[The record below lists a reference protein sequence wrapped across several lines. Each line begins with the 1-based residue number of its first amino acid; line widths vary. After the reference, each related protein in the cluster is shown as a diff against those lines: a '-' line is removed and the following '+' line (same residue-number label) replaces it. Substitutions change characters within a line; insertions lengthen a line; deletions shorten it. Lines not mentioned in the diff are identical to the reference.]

1 MFHIKWA
8 PILTAAQ
15 LIAASNPQTPGQP
28 EAMPWFLYDTQAL
41 TTAVTTSLQFFQ
53 TVQTDKTLGNMESA
67 GQLPDPQYF
76 IIHYVTCDILDP
88 PIAAAGV
95 TGTALGPVNDIE
107 QILKVQRATFQVN
120 ISNKIYGPFPLTLC
134 HATGGATGNG
144 IATETSPL
152 SVWYGNNGIVG
163 SGGFPFLG
171 SLVLPPKVGFTVSV
185 NLAAAATLATSPLN
199 VRMGLA
205 GVLYRRVV

>member
-15 LIAASNPQTPGQP
+15 LIGASNPQTPGQP
-28 EAMPWFLYDTQAL
+28 EAMPWFLYDTQPF
-41 TTAVTTSLQFFQ
+41 TTAVTTSAQFFQ
-53 TVQTDKTLGNMESA
+53 TVQGDKTLGNMESA

-76 IIHYVTCDILDP
+76 ILHYVTCDILDP
-88 PIAAAGV
+88 PTASALL
-95 TGTALGPVNDIE
+95 TGQALGPVADIDA
-107 QILKVQRATFQVN
+107 ILKSQRATFQLT
-120 ISNKIYGPFPLTLC
+120 ISNKVYGPFPLTLC

-144 IATETSPL
+144 TATQAAPL
-152 SVWYGNNGIVG
+152 SMWYGNNGIVG

-171 SLVLPPKVGFTVSV
+171 SIVLPPKVGFTLSV
-185 NLAAAATLATSPLN
+185 NLAAAATLNTSPLN
-199 VRMGLA
+199 IRMGMA